1 MARLG
6 GRDGEI
12 LVEGAHNVICQ
23 ARRVLMSRG
32 IVGPFEAWKES
43 VPYACMRGDIESK
56 VEDVSASRADK
67 HLLRVPFIPPPA
79 SIVGSTDTST
89 APVPDQS

>member
-12 LVEGAHNVICQ
+12 LVEGAHNVVCQ

-32 IVGPFEAWKES
+32 IVGPFETWKES

-56 VEDVSASRADK
+56 RRTSAPPVLISMPCGS
-67 HLLRVPFIPPPA
+67 HTPIPG
-79 SIVGSTDTST
+79 IDRGK
-89 APVPDQS
+89 